1 MKERV
6 KYSPQRKRVQS
17 LEIYKIYNLCMLPSF
32 ICSMFSAIA
41 KNKIDLPLTI
51 SASYISKKKSRFILQ
66 NLGETFLV
74 TIVILYSNANDLY
87 MLYI

>member
-17 LEIYKIYNLCMLPSF
+17 LEIYKILNLCMLPSF

-41 KNKIDLPLTI
+41 KTK
-51 SASYISKKKSRFILQ
+51 
-66 NLGETFLV
+66 
-74 TIVILYSNANDLY
+74 
-87 MLYI
+87 

>member
-1 MKERV
+1 MKVRV

-17 LEIYKIYNLCMLPSF
+17 LEIYKILNLCMFPSF

-51 SASYISKKKSRFILQ
+51 SASYISKNSLDLFFKILVRH
-66 NLGETFLV
+66 FL
-74 TIVILYSNANDLY
+74 
-87 MLYI
+87 